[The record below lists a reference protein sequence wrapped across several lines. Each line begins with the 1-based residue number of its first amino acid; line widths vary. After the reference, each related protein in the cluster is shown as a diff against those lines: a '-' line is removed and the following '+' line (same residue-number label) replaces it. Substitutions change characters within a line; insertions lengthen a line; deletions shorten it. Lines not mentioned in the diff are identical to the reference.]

1 MIKTF
6 DVFFILLALLLL
18 IWGMGRRFRLW
29 RLGKDLAPS
38 GKMGVRIKSLTVEG
52 IFHQRILQDFY
63 PGLLHL
69 FLFLGF
75 LIPLLVIV
83 FTQVVFTLPV
93 FLARLISLLLD
104 LIALAAIAGTVLLL
118 YRRTISRPSR
128 LDNRAEDLAALL
140 LILVILLTG
149 ISLEGIRLS
158 IIGADARAWA
168 PVGKALAAILNAT
181 GMEMSTKGFL
191 AMIVFR
197 VHFFLVL
204 ATIAAIPF
212 FKLFHIISSPMN
224 MLFRTF
230 EPKGALSFMDL
241 EDEGAESF
249 GVAKIEEF
257 TWKQLMDLDACT
269 CCGRCQDHCPAYL
282 TEKPLTPKKLI
293 NDLKDH
299 MSVRGPLLVKA
310 KAKKAEPEE
319 AGPLVSSVI
328 QEDEL
333 WACTTCRSCM
343 EHCPVYIEHVDKI
356 IDMRR
361 YRVLME
367 SKFPEELT
375 QAFKG
380 LETNSNPWGMGRD
393 ARADWTRELDVP
405 LLAEIPGEEIDFL
418 FYIGCIR
425 SYDDRNKKVTEAMV
439 KILHHLGV
447 KFAIL
452 GMEEGCC
459 GDPARRVGN
468 EYLFQ
473 ILAQTNIETFKRYHI
488 KKILTSCPHC
498 FNTLKTEYPQF
509 GFSCEVMH
517 HAVFLQQAIQRG
529 SLKFNHALGK
539 KLTYHD
545 PCYLGRYSDIYEPPR
560 DVIRSIP
567 SLLLREM
574 EHSRGDSLCC
584 GAGGGWMWMDEKIGK
599 RINIHRLED
608 ALTAEPEWIATACPF
623 CVTMFDDAIKDKSM
637 EDSLKIWDIAEL
649 VEQGLFGEKK
659 KTSLP
664 PESSTESPPKD

>member
-6 DVFFILLALLLL
+6 DIFFILLALMLF
-18 IWGMGRRFRLW
+18 IWGMLRRFRLW
-29 RLGKDLAPS
+29 RLGKNLALS
-38 GKMGVRIKSLTVEG
+38 GKMGTRIKSLTVEG
-52 IFHQRILQDFY
+52 IFHQRIFQDFY
-63 PGLLHL
+63 PGLWHF

-83 FTQVVFTLPV
+83 FTQVMFTLPA
-93 FLARLISLLLD
+93 FLSRSISLLLD
-104 LIALAAIAGTVLLL
+104 IIALAAIAGTVLLF
-118 YRRTISRPSR
+118 YRRYISRPSR
-128 LDNRAEDLAALL
+128 LDNRVEDLTALVL
-140 LILVILLTG
+140 VLVILLTG
-149 ISLEGIRLS
+149 IFLEGLRLS
-158 IIGADARAWA
+158 IIGADGRAWA
-168 PVGKALAAILNAT
+168 PLGKAVAAMLDAA
-181 GMEMSTKGFL
+181 GMETSTKGFL
-191 AMIVFR
+191 AMIFFR
-197 VHFFLVL
+197 LHFFLVL
-204 ATIAAIPF
+204 AFIAATPY

-224 MLFRTF
+224 MLFRSF

-241 EDEGAESF
+241 EDEEAESF

-269 CCGRCQDHCPAYL
+269 RCGRCQDHCPAYL
-282 TEKPLTPKKLI
+282 TDKPLTPKKLI
-293 NDLKDH
+293 TDLKDH
-299 MSVRGPLLVKA
+299 LSARGPLLIKA
-310 KAKKAEPEE
+310 KAKKTEPEE
-319 AGPLVSSVI
+319 AAPLVGSVI

-343 EHCPVYIEHVDKI
+343 EHCPVYVEHVDKV

-361 YRVLME
+361 YQVLME

-393 ARADWTRELDVP
+393 ARADWMGDLNVP
-405 LLAEIPGEEIDFL
+405 VLADIPGEEIDFL
-418 FYIGCIR
+418 FFVGCIR
-425 SYDDRNKKVTEAMV
+425 SYDDRNKKVTEALV
-439 KILHHLGV
+439 RILHHLGV

-452 GMEEGCC
+452 GIEEGCC

-473 ILAQTNIETFKRYHI
+473 TLAQINIETFKRYHI

-498 FNTLKTEYPQF
+498 FNTLKTEYPQL
-509 GFSCEVMH
+509 GFSCEVVH
-517 HAVFLQQAIQRG
+517 HAVFLQQAIQSG
-529 SLKFNHALGK
+529 GLKFDHALEK

-545 PCYLGRYSDIYEPPR
+545 PCYLGRYSGIYEPPR
-560 DVIRSIP
+560 DVLKSIP
-567 SLLLREM
+567 SLHLREM
-574 EHSRGDSLCC
+574 EHSRADSLCC

-608 ALTAEPEWIATACPF
+608 ALTVEPEWIATACPF
-623 CVTMFDDAIKDKSM
+623 CVTMFDDAIKDKNM

-649 VEQGLFGEKK
+649 VEQALFGEKK
-659 KTSLP
+659 KPSLP
-664 PESSTESPPKD
+664 QEPSNESPPKD